1 MTTMLTD
8 NATNQFPRHVIWIGL
23 LAIVLGAAVGFLAG
37 AKPLFLGLA
46 IVAVGIIVAFF
57 VRFELVLLGLLVLR
71 SAIDCFVVLQLPV
84 AFALGLD
91 ALAILYVVVQLL
103 SRQTVRTDKWLYCF
117 GGWLLVEGLWMILL
131 WFGALGLDGA
141 YLSDSLREWIRILSW
156 VMVYFLILQ
165 LKGRMPPQQVITTLF
180 WSLLVPLTVALIQMV
195 APAMLFGE
203 LSING
208 DSANT
213 IAEEGSRIHGTM
225 GHPNGLATHIFLFIG
240 LTWWKLGQAKARLP
254 WLLLLGVLVFFFVG
268 TKALFSLIMLAVFF
282 AVVLIPRLSLPN
294 LFLTLVTFAIVIAL
308 FGSTEFGQAR
318 LGSISQTPLLN
329 PDIDISRAILLQQGD
344 NNSFNWR
351 IAQWYMLLGHWQD
364 YPILGHG
371 LGLSVQVAGNGFLP
385 HNDYIRFLVEGGIVG
400 LATTLSLFVAQ
411 GVRLMQFM
419 QSTAKNSAK
428 HSLSLLMLAM
438 LLAILAGMLTENI
451 WGHTMLFFY
460 WWTIFA
466 VLGWD
471 WDEVKPDVA
480 VAAHSF

>member
-1 MTTMLTD
+1 MITMLTD
-8 NATNQFPRHVIWIGL
+8 NATNQLPRHVIWIGL
-23 LAIVLGAAVGFLAG
+23 LAIVLGMGAGFLAG

-46 IVAVGIIVAFF
+46 IVAIGTIVAFF
-57 VRFELVLLGLLVLR
+57 ARFEQVLLGLLVFR
-71 SAIDCFVVLQLPV
+71 SAIDCFVVWQLPA
-84 AFALGLD
+84 AFAIGLD
-91 ALAILYVVVQLL
+91 GLAILYVVVQLL
-103 SRQTVRTDKWLYCF
+103 SRQTIQTDKFLYLF
-117 GGWLLVEGLWMILL
+117 VGWILVEGLWVVLL
-131 WFGALGLDGA
+131 PLGGLGLDGA
-141 YLSDSLREWIRILSW
+141 YLSDSLREWIRLASW
-156 VMVYFLILQ
+156 GVVYFLILQ
-165 LKGRMPPQQVITTLF
+165 LKGRIPPEQVITTLF
-180 WSLLVPLTVALIQMV
+180 WSLLIPLTVALLQIV
-195 APAMLFGE
+195 APSVLFGE
-203 LSING
+203 LSMNG
-208 DSANT
+208 DSANA
-213 IAEEGSRIHGTM
+213 IAEESSRIHGTM

-268 TKALFSLIMLAVFF
+268 TKALFSLMMLAVFF
-282 AVVLIPRLSLPN
+282 AVLLIPRLSLLN
-294 LFLTLVTFAIVIAL
+294 LVGTIAVFGVVIAL
-308 FGSTEFGQAR
+308 FGSTEFGQER
-318 LGSISQTPLLN
+318 LGSIAQTPLLN

-351 IAQWYMLLGHWQD
+351 IAQWYMLLGRWQD

-428 HSLSLLMLAM
+428 HSLSLFMLAM
-438 LLAILAGMLTENI
+438 LFAILVGMLTENI

-471 WDEVKPDVA
+471 WDEAKSDVA
-480 VAAHSF
+480 ITAD